1 MLLPGASLREGRERL
16 RNVRQHDMHGTSTPT
31 GPAALIFQ
39 LAALLH
45 DAAGELRAL
54 AMRVD
59 ARMAERKRQQETR
72 RILAEMS
79 DRELR
84 DIGLD
89 RAQLRAVHA
98 GHPVR
103 EIDAPTSRA
112 C

>member
-1 MLLPGASLREGRERL
+1 M
-16 RNVRQHDMHGTSTPT
+16 
-31 GPAALIFQ
+31 FQ

-59 ARMAERKRQQETR
+59 ASMAERKRKLETW
-72 RILAEMS
+72 RILDAMS

-89 RAQLRAVHA
+89 RAQLREVCA
-98 GHPVR
+98 GRFVR
-103 EIDAPTSRA
+103 EIDAR
-112 C
+112 